1 LKTKKSLVV
10 LILVLSLV
18 ACFAAGCGSSTTGS
32 GNGGEAEGSLEKT
45 TLNFGVN
52 ANYIKVVEAC
62 IPLLEQKGYTIV
74 LKTFDDPISIDIATA
89 EGSVDV
95 NFYQHLPYM
104 KNFNNA
110 NKANLVMLEP
120 YLVACRMGLASD
132 KYHSLD
138 QIPDG
143 ATIAIAQDA
152 SNKDRGLRLL
162 NDNGLLVLNQHDD
175 SYLYTT
181 LDIKENPK
189 NLKFVEV
196 DLYSMLK
203 SMEDVDAAAFQ
214 CIYLITAGKI
224 LDNILCFSKD
234 DHRYPCGLVVD
245 AKYKDTKWAKDLI
258 EVFTSDVARDAYAE
272 TWQESMKVL
281 F

>member
-1 LKTKKSLVV
+1 M
-10 LILVLSLV
+10 

-189 NLKFVEV
+189 
-196 DLYSMLK
+196 
-203 SMEDVDAAAFQ
+203 
-214 CIYLITAGKI
+214 I
-224 LDNILCFSKD
+224 
-234 DHRYPCGLVVD
+234 
-245 AKYKDTKWAKDLI
+245 
-258 EVFTSDVARDAYAE
+258 
-272 TWQESMKVL
+272 
-281 F
+281 